1 MYSNPSS
8 DNVYQD
14 GSIRRTKF
22 KENINIFRCPIC
34 EGRMELCDSKD
45 MVCMRGHSFNISRR
59 GYVNLLLKP
68 PKTKYDSDMF
78 HSRSIIRAS
87 GFFDP
92 MLEYISN
99 LIVEKCAF
107 DNAKV
112 LDAGCGEG
120 SHLGEITGYVRDMTS
135 NHIQGVGIDISK
147 DGILIASK
155 AYFDIIWCV
164 ADLARLPFTDKE
176 FDVIINILSPSNY
189 SEFHRT
195 LKDDGILIKV
205 IPGSTYLKELRRAL
219 YDERDKQTYS
229 NDKIIEHYGNNFDI
243 IDVQEILYRK
253 KIDEDQLIHL
263 IRMTPLSWATTE
275 RRIKEA
281 LDMKI
286 GEITVDYTIITGKK
300 REGL

>member
-1 MYSNPSS
+1 MYSNLR
-8 DNVYQD
+8 NGNAYED

-22 KENINIFRCPIC
+22 KDNINIFRCPIC
-34 EGRMELCDSKD
+34 EERMELCDSKD

-78 HSRSIIRAS
+78 HSRSIICAS

-99 LIVEKCAF
+99 LIVKKRVS
-107 DNAKV
+107 DNVKV

-120 SHLGEITGYVRDMTS
+120 SHVGEVTGYLRDITTS
-135 NHIQGVGIDISK
+135 RVQGVGIDISK
-147 DGILIASK
+147 DGILMASK

-164 ADLARLPFTDKE
+164 ADLAKLPFIDQK

-195 LKDDGILIKV
+195 LKDNGILIKV
-205 IPGSTYLKELRRAL
+205 IPGSTYLKELRSAL
-219 YDERDKQTYS
+219 YVKGDKQTYS
-229 NDKIIEHYGNNFDI
+229 NDKIIEHYGNNFDVLDI
-243 IDVQEILYRK
+243 KEMLYRK
-253 KIDEDQLIHL
+253 RIDQEELIHL

-286 GEITVDYTIITGKK
+286 DEITVDYTIITGKK
-300 REGL
+300 RRDL